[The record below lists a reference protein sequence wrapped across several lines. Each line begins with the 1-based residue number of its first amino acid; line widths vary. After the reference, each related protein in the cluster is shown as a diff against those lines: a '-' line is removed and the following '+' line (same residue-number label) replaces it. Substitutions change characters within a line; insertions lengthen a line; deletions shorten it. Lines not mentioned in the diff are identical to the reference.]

1 MLFLIFAVV
10 VARPS
15 ATLVLRAPVIH
26 PRVQAFAVMTAPLP
40 DSPPEPSIG
49 KELRIDADAR
59 GLGVAVFAAA
69 AALVPV
75 LAFVVATSLGMGM
88 GNSGNDGLGTP
99 LSLEESRELRARAGV
114 QTSAE
119 EEDLRIARG
128 LTAEEAREEEALVKI
143 LRSESLRGR

>member
-1 MLFLIFAVV
+1 MLLVIFAVV

-88 GNSGNDGLGTP
+88 GSSGNGGLGTP
-99 LSLEESRELRARAGV
+99 LSLEESSELRARAGM

-119 EEDLRIARG
+119 EEERRIARG
-128 LTAEEAREEEALVKI
+128 LTAEEAREEEALVKL

>member
-1 MLFLIFAVV
+1 MLIVIAVV
-10 VARPS
+10 VSLPS
-15 ATLVLRAPVIH
+15 ATLVLRAPVCH

-49 KELRIDADAR
+49 KELRIDANAR

-88 GNSGNDGLGTP
+88 GSSGNGGLGTP
-99 LSLEESRELRARAGV
+99 LSLEESSELRARAGM

-119 EEDLRIARG
+119 EEERRIARG
-128 LTAEEAREEEALVKI
+128 LTAEEAREEEALVKL
-143 LRSESLRGR
+143 LRSESLRGP

>member
-1 MLFLIFAVV
+1 MFFHVLAIAS
-10 VARPS
+10 RPS
-15 ATLVLRAPVIH
+15 ATLVLRACH

-49 KELRIDADAR
+49 KELQIDADAR

-119 EEDLRIARG
+119 EEERRIARG